1 MFQID
6 HFHRGL
12 TRISAASQMAQQMGQ
27 MNPAAGMGGN
37 NDPDKLF
44 QAEAE
49 NLEVVEHEYILDGIE
64 DRLLASLG

>member
-1 MFQID
+1 
-6 HFHRGL
+6 
-12 TRISAASQMAQQMGQ
+12 MAQQMGQ